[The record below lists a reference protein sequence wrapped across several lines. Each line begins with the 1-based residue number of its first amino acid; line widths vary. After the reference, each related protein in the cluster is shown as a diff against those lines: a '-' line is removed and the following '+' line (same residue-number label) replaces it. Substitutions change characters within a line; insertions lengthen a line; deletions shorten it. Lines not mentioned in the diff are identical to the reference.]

1 MNDEVLELF
10 RNIRAGQFDGEP
22 KPHKFALLLAIVDLY
37 EESPGRD
44 DIINLDSQLESL
56 FEYWYNQLSP
66 QPNYLSSLFKV

>member
-1 MNDEVLELF
+1 MQLSLMDNPSHISL
-10 RNIRAGQFDGEP
+10 Q
-22 KPHKFALLLAIVDLY
+22 FALHLAIIDLY
-37 EESPGRD
+37 DESPDRD